1 MSGSAT
7 PATLEGRFP
16 MVRRLAGGW
25 WVFLVRGLAAILFGL
40 FTFVTPGVTLAVIIG
55 FLAAWMLI
63 DGFGTL
69 YHAIKGPAERQ
80 GFWFWLDGIV
90 SILAAAAILFAPGL
104 AGITLVYVVGFWTIA
119 IGVFRLIVAFRIGSI
134 LLGLL
139 GALAVFCGVWLLMN
153 PAPGL
158 LALIW
163 IVGFQAIVMGA
174 MLLAFGFR
182 LRRIANDPH
191 GPQHGRG

>member
-1 MSGSAT
+1 MSDTAT

-16 MVRRLAGGW
+16 MVRRLADGW

-40 FTFVTPGVTLAVIIG
+40 FTFSTPGVTLAVIIG

-63 DGFGTL
+63 DGVGTL

-80 GFWFWLDGIV
+80 GAWFWLDGIV

-104 AGITLVYVVGFWTIA
+104 ASITLVYVVGFWTIA
-119 IGVFRLIVAFRIGSI
+119 IGIFRLIVAFRIGSI

-139 GALAVFCGVWLLMN
+139 GAVAVFFGVWLIVN
-153 PAPGL
+153 PGEGL

-163 IVGFQAIVMGA
+163 IIGFEAILMGG
-174 MLLAFGFR
+174 MLLAFAFR
-182 LRRIANDPH
+182 LRKIAKDPH
-191 GPQHGRG
+191 GPAAGRG

>member
-1 MSGSAT
+1 MSDTAA

-16 MVRRLAGGW
+16 MVRRLADGW

-40 FTFVTPGVTLAVIIG
+40 FTFSTPGVTLAVIIG

-104 AGITLVYVVGFWTIA
+104 AEITLVYVVGFWTIA
-119 IGVFRLIVAFRIGSI
+119 IGIFRLIVAFRIGSI

-139 GALAVFCGVWLLMN
+139 GAVAVFFGVWLIVN
-153 PAPGL
+153 PLPGL

-163 IVGFQAIVMGA
+163 VVGFQAILVGG
-174 MLLAFGFR
+174 MLLAFAFR
-182 LRRIANDPH
+182 LRKIAKDPH
-191 GPQHGRG
+191 GPAAGRG